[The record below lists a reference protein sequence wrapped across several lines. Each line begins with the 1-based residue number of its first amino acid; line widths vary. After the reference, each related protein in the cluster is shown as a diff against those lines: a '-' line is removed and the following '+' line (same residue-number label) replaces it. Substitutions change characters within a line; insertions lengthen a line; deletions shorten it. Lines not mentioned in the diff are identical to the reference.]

1 MRSAIYEGTLV
12 HRRFEPDHRF
22 HERLAMPLLD
32 PDEVDED
39 MALHPLWSRER
50 PNVVSWRHRDH
61 PEIPWSGGRVAVL
74 AHVRTWGWLFN
85 PIALHYCY
93 GADGRDVE
101 QAVAVVT
108 NTPWKE
114 RHEYV
119 LGPPGR
125 HEVDKALHVS
135 PFFGMDQRYTITYDP
150 PGEQLRLAI
159 DATEGDRRVFSA
171 ALRLQRHEISRAAL
185 GRVLW
190 RHPMLTA
197 RVSAGIHTHALRLWR
212 KGATFH
218 PHPDREGGPR
228 ADAHDRTRRADQVL

>member
-22 HERLAMPLLD
+22 RMRVAMPLLD
-32 PDEVDED
+32 LDELDEVI
-39 MALHPLWSRER
+39 AQHPLWSRER
-50 PNVVSWRHRDH
+50 ANAVSWRARDH
-61 PEIPWSGGRVAVL
+61 VAVAGNEGPVAVL

-85 PIALHYCY
+85 PIALHYCFDP
-93 GADGRDVE
+93 DGRDVVR
-101 QAVAVVT
+101 AVAAVT

-114 RHEYV
+114 QHAYE

-135 PFFGMDQRYTITYDP
+135 PFFGMEQRYAITYDA
-150 PGEQLRLAI
+150 PGPDLRLSI
-159 DATEGDRRVFSA
+159 DVTERDRRTFGA
-171 ALRLQRHEISRAAL
+171 ALHLHRREISRAAL

-190 RHPMLTA
+190 RYPMLTM
-197 RVSAGIHTHALRLWR
+197 RVSAGIHANALRLWR

-218 PHPDREGGPR
+218 RHPMRGGEHR
-228 ADAHDRTRRADQVL
+228 ADTHDRDRSADTAA